1 MAVIAEVCVCAC
13 ARGNRS
19 QQGRSALVF
28 PFFSCSTSHI
38 TLRKGCNG
46 ASRPGGARW
55 NYSASAIDQMHA
67 NASSHLLL
75 FLFLLPLLLLFI
87 LFFLLFFLGPFLFL
101 FFLFLLLTPA
111 TPAIKIKRPR
121 AEQSKQYSLLSMTS
135 TSAAPTLG
143 VWWTSWS

>member
-1 MAVIAEVCVCAC
+1 MRVCAWEQKPT
-13 ARGNRS
+13 G
-19 QQGRSALVF
+19 QVGF
-28 PFFSCSTSHI
+28 GFSFLLLQHVSH

-87 LFFLLFFLGPFLFL
+87 LFFLLFFLGLFLFL